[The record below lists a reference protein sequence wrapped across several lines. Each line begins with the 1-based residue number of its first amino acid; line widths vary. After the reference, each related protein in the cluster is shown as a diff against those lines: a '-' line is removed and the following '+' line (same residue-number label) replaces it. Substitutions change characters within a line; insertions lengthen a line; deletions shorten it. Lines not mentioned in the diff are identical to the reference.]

1 MLFQSIEFGILLIA
15 VFFAGWSA
23 VKLPLVRKYILIIA
37 GIVFLGYGS
46 KILAL
51 FLMVS
56 SLSTWYFGRA
66 ILQSTDQIV
75 RRNLLTAG
83 ISLNLVLL
91 LVAKTG
97 NVSGLERL
105 LAVSPGDPLSLTSA
119 GGYMTYGVIFFTLQ
133 ATGYLID
140 IYRREIVDEVPFEDV
155 LLLVTYFP
163 KLVAGPLVNNS
174 RFLSGIGTALS
185 VERIDA
191 SRAFY
196 FILRGLFKKVVLAN
210 YLAVRIVDPFF
221 NSPAGF
227 SSFDAVVAVFAFTL
241 QFYWNLSGL
250 FDTGRGVS
258 LLLGFELESNYE
270 RPFTAG
276 SFKGFIVSFN
286 STFTGWLKKYVASP
300 LRSWAGER
308 EWILLTVP
316 AFLGGLWY
324 GSGFNALFIG
334 AIAAVVLLIEKKLMS
349 SPLTTEDSP
358 LSSPLITEDSLLK
371 KVLTVIY
378 TIVVVSFILVF
389 LRAGS
394 VPEAFGV
401 FGAMFRFSSSAIQT
415 DALLLTVVLWGFAVQ
430 FIPHG
435 WSSVWVERLSW
446 LHPLTQ
452 AVVIGFIVVLIS
464 SLGTGNFPNL
474 LHFAF

>member
-23 VKLPLVRKYILIIA
+23 IKLPLVRKYILIIA

-163 KLVAGPLVNNS
+163 KLVAGPLVDNS
-174 RFLSGIGTALS
+174 RFLSGIVTALA

-227 SSFDAVVAVFAFTL
+227 SSFDAVVAVLAFTL
-241 QFYWNLSGL
+241 QLYWNLSGL

-258 LLLGFELESNYE
+258 LLLGFELDSNYE

-276 SFKGFIVSFN
+276 SFKGFIKSFN
-286 STFTGWLKKYVASP
+286 STYTGWLKKYVASP

-308 EWILLTVP
+308 EWILLAFP

-324 GSGFNALFIG
+324 GSGFNALLIG
-334 AIAAVVLLIEKKLMS
+334 ALAAVVLLIEKKLMS
-349 SPLTTEDSP
+349 SPLSTEDSP
-358 LSSPLITEDSLLK
+358 PK

-378 TIVVVSFILVF
+378 TIFVVSFTLVF

-401 FGAMFRFSSSAIQT
+401 FGAMFSFSSSAIQT

>member
-23 VKLPLVRKYILIIA
+23 IKLPLVRKYILIIA

-163 KLVAGPLVNNS
+163 KLVAGPLVDNS
-174 RFLSGIGTALS
+174 RFLSGIGTALA

-227 SSFDAVVAVFAFTL
+227 SSFDAVVAVLAFTL
-241 QFYWNLSGL
+241 QLYWNLSGL

-258 LLLGFELESNYE
+258 LLLGFELDSNYE

-276 SFKGFIVSFN
+276 SFKGFIKSFN
-286 STFTGWLKKYVASP
+286 STYTGWLKKYVASP

-308 EWILLTVP
+308 EWILLAFP

-324 GSGFNALFIG
+324 GSGFNALLIG
-334 AIAAVVLLIEKKLMS
+334 ALAAVVLLIENRLMS
-349 SPLTTEDSP
+349 PPLVTHSAAGGSP
-358 LSSPLITEDSLLK
+358 LK
-371 KVLTVIY
+371 KVLAVIY
-378 TIVVVSFILVF
+378 TISVVSFTLVF

-401 FGAMFRFSSSAIQT
+401 FEVMFSFRSSAIQT

-435 WSSVWVERLSW
+435 WSSLWVERLSW

>member
-163 KLVAGPLVNNS
+163 KLVAGPLVDNS
-174 RFLSGIGTALS
+174 RFLSGIGTALA

-227 SSFDAVVAVFAFTL
+227 SSFDAVVAVLAFTL
-241 QFYWNLSGL
+241 QLYWNLSGL

-258 LLLGFELESNYE
+258 LLLGFELDSNYE

-276 SFKGFIVSFN
+276 SFKGFIKSFN
-286 STFTGWLKKYVASP
+286 STYTGWLKKYVASP

-308 EWILLTVP
+308 EWILLAFP

-324 GSGFNALFIG
+324 GSGFNALLLG
-334 AIAAVVLLIEKKLMS
+334 AIAAAVLLIEKKLIS
-349 SPLTTEDSP
+349 SPLSTEDSP
-358 LSSPLITEDSLLK
+358 LSTRYSPLK
-371 KVLTVIY
+371 KVLAVIY
-378 TIVVVSFILVF
+378 TISVVSFTLVF
-389 LRAGS
+389 LRAWS

-401 FGAMFRFSSSAIQT
+401 FEVMFSFRSSAIQT

-435 WSSVWVERLSW
+435 WSSLWVERLSW

>member
-163 KLVAGPLVNNS
+163 KLVAGPLVDNS
-174 RFLSGIGTALS
+174 RFLSGIGTALA

-227 SSFDAVVAVFAFTL
+227 SSFDAVVAVLAFTL
-241 QFYWNLSGL
+241 QLYWNLSGL

-258 LLLGFELESNYE
+258 LLLGFELDSNYE

-276 SFKGFIVSFN
+276 SFKGFIKSFN
-286 STFTGWLKKYVASP
+286 STYTGWLKKYVASP

-308 EWILLTVP
+308 EWILLAFP

-324 GSGFNALFIG
+324 GSGFNALLLG
-334 AIAAVVLLIEKKLMS
+334 AIAAAVLLIEKKLIS
-349 SPLTTEDSP
+349 SPLSTEDSP
-358 LSSPLITEDSLLK
+358 LSSPLTTRYSPLK
-371 KVLTVIY
+371 KVLAVIY
-378 TIVVVSFILVF
+378 TISVVSFTLVF
-389 LRAGS
+389 LRAWS

-401 FGAMFRFSSSAIQT
+401 FEVMFSFRSSAIQT

-435 WSSVWVERLSW
+435 WSSLWVERLSW